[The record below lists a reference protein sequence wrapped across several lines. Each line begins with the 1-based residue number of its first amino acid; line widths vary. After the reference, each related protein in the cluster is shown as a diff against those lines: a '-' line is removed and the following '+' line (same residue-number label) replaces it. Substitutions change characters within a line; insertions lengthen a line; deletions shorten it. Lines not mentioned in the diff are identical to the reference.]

1 MNEAQSKLNAKQ
13 KGSKKDVNPEEKDF
27 NTSIKEPKNVP
38 AFKSLIEKDA
48 GFTMSNVILFNAV
61 RWIYSMNLL

>member
-1 MNEAQSKLNAKQ
+1 VNEAQSKLNAKQ
-13 KGSKKDVNPEEKDF
+13 KGSKKDVNIEDKEF
-27 NTSIKEPKNVP
+27 NTSIKDPKNMP

-48 GFTMSNVILFNAV
+48 YFTMSNVILFNAV